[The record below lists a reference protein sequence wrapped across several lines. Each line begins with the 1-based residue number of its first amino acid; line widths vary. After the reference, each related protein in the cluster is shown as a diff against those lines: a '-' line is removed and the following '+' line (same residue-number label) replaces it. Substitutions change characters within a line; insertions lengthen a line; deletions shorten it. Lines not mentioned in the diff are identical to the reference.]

1 MTKRVKNIIRIAVL
15 FVLLLLP
22 IFVALFTAVDL
33 EYSLPK
39 KIAYLMVVCL
49 LLALPATFLKAR
61 VYFIVEGVLNFLFF
75 PIDIASLYLNRQSCS
90 TAFLQNIFH
99 TDWHEAVELV
109 ASMWPIALAIVLLWV
124 LYFLLAARVEN
135 TMLLPK
141 KVRRIVYIGIP
152 IAFLAGLIAMM
163 IHLKRVHSERSVAS
177 TIVDAVGLVEMKLY
191 KIYPYNLYLETVD
204 IIRDTYRQRQFQKEV
219 SSFSFGITNHKL
231 QTTNCQ
237 SPTTNYTPP
246 ITIFV
251 IGEALRYDHWS
262 LHGYARET
270 TPLLEQCSNIISFDS
285 AFSQANLTGYSV
297 PLMLTRATA
306 DNAELAFREKS
317 VLEAFQE
324 AGYKAGFI
332 TKQIPSMLV
341 ERIMQ
346 CSDKSYFNAKGI
358 DVEGNYDEEMI
369 PILNEFIRDSVQF
382 AILHSLGCHFRYELR
397 YPAEFARFQPTFG
410 TAFSYSLITEENK
423 EPLVNA
429 YDNAI
434 LYTDYFLSSVIH
446 YLDSLDCPAVMLFMA
461 DHGESFWD
469 DERKLSLH
477 GSYRISEYEY
487 HVPLVVWYSDEYAA
501 QQPKKVQAMKQN
513 KTTPVSSDVVFYSL
527 LDLAGINDI
536 VDSTR
541 SICSPDLQ
549 PQDSFY
555 VHTGSGAVELMTP

>member
-1 MTKRVKNIIRIAVL
+1 MSKRVKNIIRIAIL

-22 IFVALFTAVDL
+22 IFVALFTAIDL
-33 EYSLPK
+33 EYSLLK
-39 KIAYLMVVCL
+39 KLAYLIVVCL

-99 TDWHEAVELV
+99 TDWHEALELV
-109 ASMWPIALAIVLLWV
+109 ASMWPFALVVVLLWV
-124 LYFLLAARVEN
+124 LYFVLAARVEN
-135 TMLLPK
+135 KMLLPK
-141 KVRRIVYIGIP
+141 KVRRAVYIGLP
-152 IAFLAGLIAMM
+152 IACVAGIIAMM
-163 IHLKRVHSERSVAS
+163 IHLKRIHPERSVGS
-177 TIVDAVGLVEMKLY
+177 MTLDAVGLVEMKLY
-191 KIYPYNLYLETVD
+191 KIYPYNLYLETYD
-204 IIRDTYRQRQFQKEV
+204 IINNTYRQRQFQKEV
-219 SSFSFGITNHKL
+219 TNFQFGISTQKGGDE
-231 QTTNCQ
+231 
-237 SPTTNYTPP
+237 
-246 ITIFV
+246 TIYVFV
-251 IGEALRYDHWS
+251 IGEASRYDHWS
-262 LHGYARET
+262 LHGYNRET
-270 TPLLEQCSNIISFDS
+270 TPLLAQCANIVSFDS

-297 PLMLTRATA
+297 PLILTRATA
-306 DNAELAFREKS
+306 DNAELAFQEKS
-317 VLEAFQE
+317 IPEAFQE
-324 AGYKAGFI
+324 AGYKVGVI

-346 CSDKSYFNAKGI
+346 NCDKSYFNAKGI

-369 PILNEFIRDSVQF
+369 PLLGDYIRDSIQF
-382 AILHSLGCHFRYELR
+382 AVLHSLGCHFRYELR

-410 TAFSYSLITEENK
+410 TAFSYSLISEENK
-423 EPLVNA
+423 ELLVNA

-434 LYTDYFLSSVIH
+434 LYTDYFLGNLIH
-446 YLDSLDCPAVMLFMA
+446 YLDSLDCPAVMLFMS

-477 GSYRISEYEY
+477 GSYQISEYEY

-501 QQPKKVQAMKQN
+501 QQPQKVQAMKQN

-527 LDLAGINDI
+527 LDLAGIEDI

>member
-1 MTKRVKNIIRIAVL
+1 MSKRVKNIIRIAIL

-22 IFVALFTAVDL
+22 IFVALFTAIDL
-33 EYSLPK
+33 EYSLLK
-39 KIAYLMVVCL
+39 KLAYLVVVCL

-99 TDWHEAVELV
+99 TDLHEALELV
-109 ASMWPIALAIVLLWV
+109 ASMWPFALVVVLLWV
-124 LYFLLAARVEN
+124 LYFVLAARVEN
-135 TMLLPK
+135 KMLLPK
-141 KVRRIVYIGIP
+141 KVRRAVYIGLP
-152 IAFLAGLIAMM
+152 IACVAGIIAMM
-163 IHLKRVHSERSVAS
+163 IHLKRIHPERSVCNM
-177 TIVDAVGLVEMKLY
+177 TLDAVGLVEMKLY
-191 KIYPYNLYLETVD
+191 KIYPYNLYLETYD
-204 IIRDTYRQRQFQKEV
+204 IIHNTYRQRQFQKEV
-219 SSFSFGITNHKL
+219 TNFQFGISTQKGGDE
-231 QTTNCQ
+231 
-237 SPTTNYTPP
+237 
-246 ITIFV
+246 TIYVFV
-251 IGEALRYDHWS
+251 IGEASRYDHWS
-262 LHGYARET
+262 LHGYSRET
-270 TPLLEQCSNIISFDS
+270 TPLLAQCANIISFDS

-297 PLMLTRATA
+297 PLILTRATA
-306 DNAELAFREKS
+306 DNAELAFQEKS
-317 VLEAFQE
+317 IPEAFQE
-324 AGYKAGFI
+324 AGYKVGVI

-346 CSDKSYFNAKGI
+346 CSDKAYFNAKGI
-358 DVEGNYDEEMI
+358 DVEGNYDEQMI
-369 PILNEFIRDSVQF
+369 PILADYIRDSIQF
-382 AILHSLGCHFRYELR
+382 AVLHSLGCHFRYELR

-410 TAFSYSLITEENK
+410 TAFSYSLISEENK
-423 EPLVNA
+423 ELLVNA

-434 LYTDYFLSSVIH
+434 LYTDYFLGNLIH
-446 YLDSLDCPAVMLFMA
+446 YLDSLDRPAVMLFMS

-477 GSYRISEYEY
+477 GSYQISQYEY

-501 QQPKKVQAMKQN
+501 QQPQKVQAMKQN

-527 LDLAGINDI
+527 LDLAGIEDI